1 MEIEKHLAEL
11 AQADPQARR
20 TALENVL
27 TAEGLTPEIQEC
39 EADERRK
46 AARNYLLYTADK
58 DAKGP
63 LFCAHYDAHPGS
75 TGANDNAA
83 AVCIQRVTAAQDTGH
98 DRLFRWRGI
107 RPQRC
112 QTV

>member
-20 TALENVL
+20 TALENAL

-63 LFCAHYDAHPGS
+63 PFSMARNPATAVPNCLRM
-75 TGANDNAA
+75 AA
-83 AVCIQRVTAAQDTGH
+83 SVR
-98 DRLFRWRGI
+98 
-107 RPQRC
+107 
-112 QTV
+112 